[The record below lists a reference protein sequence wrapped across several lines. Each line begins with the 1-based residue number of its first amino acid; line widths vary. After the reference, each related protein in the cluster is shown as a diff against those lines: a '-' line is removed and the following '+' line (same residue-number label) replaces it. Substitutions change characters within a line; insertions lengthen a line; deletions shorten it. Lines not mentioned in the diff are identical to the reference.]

1 MIAFL
6 RGEFVGASSTMAYI
20 DVNGVGYGVLMAAR
34 SLALLPAVGET
45 VAVFTHLQVSDA
57 GIALY
62 GFVSE
67 DERTLFNQ
75 LITVNGVGPKMALAA
90 LSTYAPQELVRA
102 IATENITAVSKIP
115 GVGKKTAQRIVLEL
129 KGSQTLAQSG
139 LFSDEGDAAAAVPV
153 AAGTAIQAAAEALLS
168 MGFTEAE
175 ADLALRD
182 APEDASESKLL
193 QYALKRLGT
202 RS

>member
-6 RGEFVGASSTMAYI
+6 RGELAGSSASTAYI
-20 DVNGVGYGVLMAAR
+20 DVGGVGYAVLMAQR

-45 VAVFTHLQVSDA
+45 VAVFTHMQVSDA

-62 GFVSE
+62 GFASE
-67 DERTLFNQ
+67 EERAVFNQ

-90 LSTYAPQELVRA
+90 LSTFTPKELASA
-102 IATENITAVSKIP
+102 IAAENIAAVSKIP
-115 GVGKKTAQRIVLEL
+115 GVGKKTASRIVLEL
-129 KGSQTLAQSG
+129 KGSQALAQSG
-139 LFSDEGDAAAAVPV
+139 LFDAAEGVPV
-153 AAGTAIQAAAEALLS
+153 ASVSVGAAAEAAAEALLS

-175 ADLALRD
+175 AALALKD
-182 APEDASESKLL
+182 APEGAVEAELL

-202 RS
+202 KQ

>member
-6 RGEFVGASSTMAYI
+6 RGEYVGSSATTAYI
-20 DVNGVGYGVLMAAR
+20 DVNGVGYAVLMAQR
-34 SLALLPAVGET
+34 SLAMLPAVGEL

-57 GIALY
+57 GVALY

-67 DERTLFNQ
+67 EERTLFNQ

-102 IATENITAVSKIP
+102 IATENVTAVSKIP

-139 LFSDEGDAAAAVPV
+139 LFDGEGEAAAAPAVSG
-153 AAGTAIQAAAEALLS
+153 AAVQGAKEALLS
-168 MGFTEAE
+168 MGFTENE
-175 ADLALRD
+175 ADLALKD
-182 APEDASESKLL
+182 APEDATEAKLL

-202 RS
+202 KS